1 MQFSKFTAAAVIAS
15 PVFLDLQATMGKV
28 VSLIDEA
35 ADQGAKLIAFPETF
49 IPAYPWWIWMAINNN
64 KRLELYKRLFKNAVA
79 LDEAPIQEVCRKAA
93 ARGVTVVLGINERD
107 GMTLYNTQVYID
119 SEGQIMGRHRKLVPT
134 GEERTVWGMG
144 DGSDLRVFE
153 TELGK
158 IGGLVCYEHSMSL
171 SRYALYAMGEQIHV
185 ANWPGADFRS
195 QPRDRNRVID
205 AAARF
210 TAFEGQVFVLNS
222 CSCLSQEEVDFYME
236 LDPANRDILAP
247 GGGIAGIVAPNG
259 EYMVDPITG
268 KEGIVYAE
276 IDMEQ
281 ILDSKHMVDSVGH
294 YARWDVTRLQ
304 INTEANRP
312 FGNFPPSC
320 AGNFPDQAKI
330 KPLVAELDEMLAG
343 GEDPSINEKWNQL
356 KAVIT
361 PTN

>member
-1 MQFSKFTAAAVIAS
+1 MEFSKFTAAAVIAS
-15 PVFLDLQATMGKV
+15 PVFLDLQETIKKV
-28 VSLIDEA
+28 TILIDEA
-35 ADQGAKLIAFPETF
+35 ADNGAKLIAFPETF

-79 LDEAPIQEVCRKAA
+79 LDEAPIQLVCRKAA
-93 ARGVTVVLGINERD
+93 ERGVTVVLGINERD
-107 GMTLYNTQVYID
+107 GMTLYNTQVFINA
-119 SEGQIMGRHRKLVPT
+119 EGQIMGRHRKLVPT
-134 GEERTVWGMG
+134 GEERTVWGRG

-153 TELGK
+153 TDLGK
-158 IGGLVCYEHSMSL
+158 IGGLVCYEHSMAL

-185 ANWPGADFRS
+185 ANWPGANFKS

-210 TAFEGQVFVLNS
+210 AAFEGQVFVLNS
-222 CSCLSQEEVDFYME
+222 SSCLSQEEVDFYME
-236 LDPANRDILAP
+236 LDPNNRDILSP

-259 EYMVDPITG
+259 EYLTDPITD

-304 INTEANRP
+304 INTAANRP
-312 FGNFPPSC
+312 FGNHDPSD
-320 AGNFPDQAKI
+320 ANNHPKQAKI
-330 KPLVAELDEMLAG
+330 KPLLAEIDELLARV
-343 GEDPSINEKWNQL
+343 EDQRIKDRFVQL
-356 KAVIT
+356 KTIFEY
-361 PTN
+361 PN